1 LSILDAALARLSLHL
16 DSHFNSKTEGRQNH
30 GGGDKR
36 RDFGPMRNGR
46 CSPALHTTQRMVI
59 VPSRLIELVS
69 EGVQHEWNPA
79 SISRLVITLPDRIH
93 CRINDQLNNVSY

>member
-1 LSILDAALARLSLHL
+1 MLDAALARLSLHSIFIL
-16 DSHFNSKTEGRQNH
+16 ILPKTGARQDR

-36 RDFGPMRNGR
+36 RDYGPMRNGR
-46 CSPALHTTQRMVI
+46 CSTALFTTQRMVI

-79 SISRLVITLPDRIH
+79 AISGSVITLPARIH
-93 CRINDQLNNVSY
+93 CSINDLLNNRLF